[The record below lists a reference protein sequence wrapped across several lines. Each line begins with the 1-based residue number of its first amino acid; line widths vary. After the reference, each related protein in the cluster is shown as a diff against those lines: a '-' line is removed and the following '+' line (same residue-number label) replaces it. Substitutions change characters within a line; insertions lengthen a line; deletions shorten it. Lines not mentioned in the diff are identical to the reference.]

1 MANKTA
7 NARIERE
14 RDVEVLIIEIIN
26 GKYLTEYKFPVE
38 FLETIMTRLNNLHD
52 EVRYILRSM
61 VPSSIHVWPE
71 GTREPKEKPEPETD
85 NYTED
90 SPF

>member
-1 MANKTA
+1 MASKTV

-14 RDVEVLIIEIIN
+14 QNIEVLIVEIIN
-26 GKYLTEYKFPVE
+26 GQHLTEYKVPVN

-52 EVRYILRSM
+52 EVNYILRSI
-61 VPSSIHVWPE
+61 VPASIHRRPKDTLRQEPE
-71 GTREPKEKPEPETD
+71 SETD

>member
-1 MANKTA
+1 MASKTV

-14 RDVEVLIIEIIN
+14 QDVEVLIVEIIDGEN
-26 GKYLTEYKFPVE
+26 LTEYKVPIT
-38 FLETIMTRLNNLHD
+38 FLDTIMTRLNNLHD
-52 EVRYILRSM
+52 EVHYILRLTA
-61 VPSSIHVWPE
+61 PASIHRR
-71 GTREPKEKPEPETD
+71 TKDTLRQEPEAD